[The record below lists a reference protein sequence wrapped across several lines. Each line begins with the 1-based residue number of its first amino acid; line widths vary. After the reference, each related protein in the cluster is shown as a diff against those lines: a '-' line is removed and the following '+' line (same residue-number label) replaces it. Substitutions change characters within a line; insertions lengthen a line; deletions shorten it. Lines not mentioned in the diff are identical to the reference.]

1 MSVADPNQLIL
12 TGENP
17 FIRLSATDGAPNTT
31 NASFWRI
38 ILCPA
43 GPGHVLYLKS
53 ELTDDRWR
61 IYSDNIAM
69 ARWLQSTVQGMLNA
83 EMADTTIP
91 VIDAEFTKSG
101 DARYF
106 WTERLVT
113 TDEEIALTW
122 YNIGEPLLIHTQPNA
137 EPGRP
142 YGVCTVLIP
151 ALGARLT
158 RNGIQ
163 AVGPTV
169 ATGARGTAVQ
179 HLRAGILRKLDGG
192 AVMQLEGKIG
202 IITGAASGIGAAC
215 ARVMSREGAKAA
227 ADRSG
232 RCGWPARGRG
242 DRQRL
247 SAPRRDRRSRL
258 AERRIDGR
266 ESASADCMCWSPMP
280 ASASWGR
287 RSTCR
292 WPTGGDRWR

>member
-1 MSVADPNQLIL
+1 MSVADPNKLIL

-83 EMADTTIP
+83 ELADQTIP

-101 DARYF
+101 DARDF

-122 YNIGEPLLIHTQPNA
+122 YSIGEPLLIHTQPNA

-151 ALGARLT
+151 ALGARLS

-163 AVGPTV
+163 AVGQPW
-169 ATGARGTAVQ
+169 AR
-179 HLRAGILRKLDGG
+179 
-192 AVMQLEGKIG
+192 E
-202 IITGAASGIGAAC
+202 
-215 ARVMSREGAKAA
+215 REG
-227 ADRSG
+227 R
-232 RCGWPARGRG
+232 PF
-242 DRQRL
+242 
-247 SAPRRDRRSRL
+247 
-258 AERRIDGR
+258 
-266 ESASADCMCWSPMP
+266 
-280 ASASWGR
+280 
-287 RSTCR
+287 STCALAFSESWTAAR
-292 WPTGGDRWR
+292 